1 MCEEEERK
9 GWRSSQRD
17 ANGSPFWSTRK
28 TARKSQEA
36 RRWGNREREW
46 VGQGRQREHGEPSQ
60 SQVST
65 RGTDGRKVDPT
76 QKTGVWRTRQTVTSK
91 HRERPFL
98 GPALHLAAVIV
109 PLPRLA
115 MLGLPWLLQ
124 FLERAKRLPDVGFVH
139 AVPSLLALPS
149 PSLRLTP
156 GLVNSSSP
164 FQPLL
169 SQAWPDLFNSFSTS
183 CHVLCRPNTE

>member
-1 MCEEEERK
+1 MAFFLHRGTPMAPPSGQVERLHESPRK
-9 GWRSSQRD
+9 QEGGATGKENGWGR
-17 ANGSPFWSTRK
+17 G
-28 TARKSQEA
+28 ARESM
-36 RRWGNREREW
+36 
-46 VGQGRQREHGEPSQ
+46 GESSQ

-65 RGTDGRKVDPT
+65 RGTASREVDPT
-76 QKTGVWRTRQTVTSK
+76 QKTGVRRTRQTVTSK
-91 HRERPFL
+91 HRERPFV

-124 FLERAKRLPDVGFVH
+124 FLERAKRLPDVGSVH

-164 FQPLL
+164 FQSLL